1 MIVARFPR
9 LLSHCS
15 GGSSSNSMIP
25 SSPPLTKFALEP
37 QNLTALGNLLP
48 GSHCAQGIFFWIKAR
63 NLPALH
69 HALAGRHHLPS
80 LSHVFT
86 RRNDLKKT
94 RKTVLLLTTRYPLL
108 EDLKQLGAQLARARA
123 GAGQS
128 RAAAMPPC
136 PCEGAER
143 SCAPRLSPLGA
154 RGPAREKK

>member
-48 GSHCAQGIFFWIKAR
+48 GSHCAQGKKKFWIKTR

-123 GAGQS
+123 GAGQ
-128 RAAAMPPC
+128 RPC
-136 PCEGAER
+136 PRVHVAMKSDRNDGKT
-143 SCAPRLSPLGA
+143 SFLLSFLYYLAKTG
-154 RGPAREKK
+154 